1 MFQQIRKLVA
11 GALCALALTVAT
23 VAPAHAHEIA
33 GGRAGAIQNLQF
45 KGSAS
50 IAKMIANECVGL
62 IHSIAIDH
70 AVDKIYWTVL
80 ARDGKRTVVVAEA
93 EFDENDAIVAGGEIT
108 KGALQ
113 GAKVSAKGYLQ
124 GDLFLVD
131 LKLSLGALE
140 VAFTQVLEPLPDTEQ

>member
-1 MFQQIRKLVA
+1 MFQQIQKFVT
-11 GALCALALTVAT
+11 GAFCALALMVMTL
-23 VAPAHAHEIA
+23 APAHAHEIA

-45 KGSAS
+45 KGDAT
-50 IAKMIANECVGL
+50 IAKMIASECVGL

-80 ARDGKRTVVVAEA
+80 TRDGKRTVVVAEA
-93 EFDENDAIVAGGEIT
+93 EIDENDAIVAGGEIT

-113 GAKVSAKGYLQ
+113 GAKVSAKGYRQ

-140 VAFTQVLEPLPDTEQ
+140 VTFTQALEPLEETGQ